1 MSNRLSAQAL
11 AENARQLR
19 EVRARI
25 RESNRLMTNLTYDL
39 MATNTTYHAN
49 ASLFTLRER
58 MDIVSSLERQIAE
71 CQHNL
76 NALESEE
83 KRLERIEYNNQM

>member
-1 MSNRLSAQAL
+1 MASQLTPQAL

-25 RESNRLMTNLTYDL
+25 RQANRLMSNLTYDL

-49 ASLFTLRER
+49 TAYFSLRER
-58 MDIVSSLERQIAE
+58 MDIISSLERQIAE

-76 NALESEE
+76 NALEAEE